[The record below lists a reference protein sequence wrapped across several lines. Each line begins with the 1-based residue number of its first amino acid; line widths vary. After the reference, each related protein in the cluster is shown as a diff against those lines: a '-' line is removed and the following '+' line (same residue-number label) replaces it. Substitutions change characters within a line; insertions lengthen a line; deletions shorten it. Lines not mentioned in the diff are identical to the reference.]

1 MKKFWFISIFLIA
14 VLSIVAVAQVRTTI
28 SLGPDVRVSF
38 ASQDPDPAEPGQYVD
53 VRFKV
58 ENNGSQAVKDFVF
71 ELLPEFPFSLDPG
84 ISAVEKL
91 GALHSRQFGES
102 AVIIKRRVRIDEDA
116 VEGKNELKF
125 RYKFDNDVWIERDPI
140 LIDIRTHDAILSVD
154 SVSVDKNA
162 LEPGSSSTLNIK
174 ISNQADSVL
183 KDIKVS
189 LDIRGTP
196 FIPLGSTNEK
206 SVYKIDKKEAF
217 DFRFNLLADPEAES
231 GAYNIPLKIVYS
243 DELGKI
249 YLKNSTIGLIINA
262 KPDLSITLDESE
274 IFEEGKS
281 GEIVVKVVNK
291 GVTDVKFMN
300 IKLMPRDDYR
310 ILSNN
315 EVYLGNIDSDDF
327 ETADFNLF
335 AEKTNKK
342 EMKLPLIVEYKDANN
357 NNYKESIELKL
368 NLYSSSEA
376 KKLGLREK
384 NKFTSIVIAVVIAAV
399 AFFYYRRH
407 KKNKKKV

>member
-1 MKKFWFISIFLIA
+1 M
-14 VLSIVAVAQVRTTI
+14 
-28 SLGPDVRVSF
+28 
-38 ASQDPDPAEPGQYVD
+38 
-53 VRFKV
+53 
-58 ENNGSQAVKDFVF
+58 
-71 ELLPEFPFSLDPG
+71 
-84 ISAVEKL
+84 
-91 GALHSRQFGES
+91 HSRQFGES